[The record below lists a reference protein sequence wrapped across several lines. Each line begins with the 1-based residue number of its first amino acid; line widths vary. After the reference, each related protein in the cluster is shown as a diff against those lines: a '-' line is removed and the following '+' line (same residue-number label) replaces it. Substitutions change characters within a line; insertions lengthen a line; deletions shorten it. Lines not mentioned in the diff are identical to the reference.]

1 MLTGGRALPS
11 SHWTEQHSSPSKS
24 SRSVR
29 LLHSSSIA
37 ARPSCRLDNEA
48 DAIDLGAASPL
59 YLNTSRVTSVSI
71 KSASTPHQPIASD
84 PCMSHQGTILTQN
97 GRILLVARAL
107 PCFGESCCDLKTRC
121 AFRIW
126 TVGRVRVPPT
136 SALEG
141 RHGPGSGQ
149 MFCFEPRLTG

>member
-1 MLTGGRALPS
+1 VLTGGRALLTLRCGNIP
-11 SHWTEQHSSPSKS
+11 HRP
-24 SRSVR
+24 RAGAAR

-37 ARPSCRLDNEA
+37 ARPSRGLDNEA
-48 DAIDLGAASPL
+48 DAIVLWAASPL

-84 PCMSHQGTILTQN
+84 PCTSHQGTILTQN

-107 PCFGESCCDLKTRC
+107 PCFGESCCDPRTKDAC
-121 AFRIW
+121 AFRTW
-126 TVGRVRVPPT
+126 TVGRVPPT

-141 RHGPGSGQ
+141 RPGQ
-149 MFCFEPRLTG
+149 MFVSNRA

>member
-1 MLTGGRALPS
+1 VLTGGRALLTLRCGNIP
-11 SHWTEQHSSPSKS
+11 HRP
-24 SRSVR
+24 RAGAAR

-37 ARPSCRLDNEA
+37 ARPSRRLDNEA
-48 DAIDLGAASPL
+48 DAIVLWAASPL

-84 PCMSHQGTILTQN
+84 PCTSHQGTILTQN

-107 PCFGESCCDLKTRC
+107 PCFGESCCDPRTKDAC
-121 AFRIW
+121 AFRTW
-126 TVGRVRVPPT
+126 TVGRDRGRRVPPT

-141 RHGPGSGQ
+141 RPGQ
-149 MFCFEPRLTG
+149 MFVSNRA